1 MEIQRTL
8 ETRIRDH
15 ALCVRFD
22 GGTWLVVDLG
32 VEEVIKLEDLG
43 ENPRAGSVTYRNMW
57 GLTRTESFY
66 LRAPM
71 RLG

>member
-1 MEIQRTL
+1 MELQRSL
-8 ETRIRDH
+8 ESRIRDS

-22 GGTWLVVDLG
+22 SGNWLVVDLG

-43 ENPRAGSVTYRNMW
+43 ENPRAGSVTYRNTW
-57 GLTRTESFY
+57 GLTMREDFFLRTP
-66 LRAPM
+66 R